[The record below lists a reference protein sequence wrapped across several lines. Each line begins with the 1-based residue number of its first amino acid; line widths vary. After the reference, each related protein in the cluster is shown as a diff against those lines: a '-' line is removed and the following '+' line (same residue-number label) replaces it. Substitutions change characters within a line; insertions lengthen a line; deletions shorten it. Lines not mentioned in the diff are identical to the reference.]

1 MPRTRRFI
9 QAPTPA
15 LSDRKVKP
23 ATLWIMGGSFH
34 GIKTKEKD
42 QRSKDSQLDYFSN
55 LLSYCISFLFFWL
68 CWVFVAVHRLS
79 LVVMSGGYSAAV
91 CGLFLLRSMGFK
103 CAGFGGCS
111 SIAWAQWSWHTI
123 IVAPRHAVSSQT
135 RDWMLVPCIGRWIL
149 NHWTTKE
156 VPHIVFHYQLSNLAE
171 SIK

>member
-68 CWVFVAVHRLS
+68 CWVFVAYMKESESEVAQSSPTFCDPMDCS
-79 LVVMSGGYSAAV
+79 LRGSPGHGIFQARI
-91 CGLFLLRSMGFK
+91 LE
-103 CAGFGGCS
+103 
-111 SIAWAQWSWHTI
+111 W
-123 IVAPRHAVSSQT
+123 VAISFSRGS
-135 RDWMLVPCIGRWIL
+135 
-149 NHWTTKE
+149 
-156 VPHIVFHYQLSNLAE
+156 F
-171 SIK
+171 